1 LSGSGKS
8 ITRLYIVFR
17 EPREF
22 RTKCNAACAMESV
35 SGQQLVLYLPR
46 PKDHRKRKGQ
56 AQPNLVPK
64 HAYGVPGVLI
74 VSRLLAMIPVYLVR
88 STGHHVATF
97 GVGI

>member
-1 LSGSGKS
+1 
-8 ITRLYIVFR
+8 
-17 EPREF
+17 
-22 RTKCNAACAMESV
+22 MESV

-56 AQPNLVPK
+56 AQPKLVPK

-74 VSRLLAMIPVYLVR
+74 VARLLAMIPVYLVC

-97 GVGI
+97 GVGNLDVFCISSL